1 LGIDLIAEGVE
12 TEQQLELLKSWGCRS
27 AQGFYFAK
35 PMATE
40 EVTPLL
46 RQGKVDRASR
56 HQRAL
61 THASR

>member
-1 LGIDLIAEGVE
+1 LIAEGVE

-56 HQRAL
+56 HGHAQ